1 MTLRWEMYGQYGT
14 LGLHFFKLFSLF
26 LIQADTLEVL
36 SDLRE
41 VRQHMDMTA
50 IDRRNK
56 LLLDKDKMVT
66 QLIDITDKVRAACI
80 VLWLLLFPLFFSF
93 LNTGL
98 DFCWLMNALASLW

>member
-1 MTLRWEMYGQYGT
+1 MGDVWSVW
-14 LGLHFFKLFSLF
+14 HSWFAFFKLFSLF

-80 VLWLLLFPLFFSF
+80 VL
-93 LNTGL
+93 
-98 DFCWLMNALASLW
+98 